1 MNPETGVLQ
10 AIRLEVGARADV
22 RLFRNNTGV
31 GFVGRVAERSSGRL
45 VLLEPRPLHAG
56 LCKGSS
62 DLIGWRSVVVT
73 APMVGRR
80 LAVFAAI
87 EAKTGRLQATPEQAT
102 FIENVRAAG
111 GLAGVARSVAEAQEI
126 IGHAV

>member
-1 MNPETGVLQ
+1 MNPETGIIQ
-10 AIRLEVGARADV
+10 AIRLEVGARPDI

-31 GFVGRVAERSSGRL
+31 GFVGRVAERSAGRL

-56 LCKGSS
+56 LCNGGS
-62 DLIGWRSVVVT
+62 DLIGWRSIVVT
-73 APMVGRR
+73 APMMGHS
-80 LAVFAAI
+80 LAVFCAV
-87 EAKTGRLQATPEQAT
+87 EVKTGRLQATSEQAT
-102 FIENVRAAG
+102 FIDNVRAAG